1 MRLCLHHV
9 HSPDHVCMHNS
20 GTVKHRPQR
29 ALRQRNRTVGLGEMR
44 LPQGMRW
51 YCMGGMKERDAQPQM
66 LCGGGLSEE
75 VEIADRGEG
84 VRRNGEGVRRNGEG
98 VRRNGEGGY
107 EGRLCEGVW

>member
-1 MRLCLHHV
+1 
-9 HSPDHVCMHNS
+9 
-20 GTVKHRPQR
+20 
-29 ALRQRNRTVGLGEMR
+29 
-44 LPQGMRW
+44 
-51 YCMGGMKERDAQPQM
+51 MKERDAQPQM

-98 VRRNGEGGY
+98 GY